1 MLKSREN
8 AELILS
14 KIPDERLL
22 IETDAPSTPGS
33 FTDMRT
39 FISDIAE
46 IKGIEVDDL
55 AQLTL
60 KNLREAIQ

>member
-8 AELILS
+8 AELILNR
-14 KIPDERLL
+14 IPEERLL
-22 IETDAPSTPGS
+22 IETDAPDIPGG
-33 FTDMRT
+33 FTDMMT

-46 IKGIEVDDL
+46 IKGMEVKDL

-60 KNLREAIQ
+60 RNLREATQ